1 MFVLE
6 GKVKHLHQ
14 RGNWKRL
21 NVSSALTSEEEE
33 EILWTAKIPG
43 DSNPGVLSHTMW
55 WKATEGSECLE
66 AVYYSGDR
74 PHKWK
79 VAERLYD
86 EGNEREHRR
95 YRTSHI
101 SRTPRQITTSNSFLR
116 FSVWSFPTSAEQIQQ
131 ASSRLAVAINNF
143 HNCQV
148 TFSVIKGQRGSPKSS
163 DHHKLSVR
171 GNYYGSISNLST
183 LNWFFMLLI

>member
-1 MFVLE
+1 MNVWENWGNERKFNPKLKENEHADLDKKLQMFYAEVHTKDGLEYEPESLKSMLAALDRHLKEYDYKYSTARDRESYQSMFVLE

-74 PHKWK
+74 PHK
-79 VAERLYD
+79 
-86 EGNEREHRR
+86 
-95 YRTSHI
+95 
-101 SRTPRQITTSNSFLR
+101 
-116 FSVWSFPTSAEQIQQ
+116 
-131 ASSRLAVAINNF
+131 
-143 HNCQV
+143 
-148 TFSVIKGQRGSPKSS
+148 
-163 DHHKLSVR
+163 
-171 GNYYGSISNLST
+171 
-183 LNWFFMLLI
+183 